1 MKALVMSPSVWC
13 TATAGIGKPLLLT
26 PPVGRKQV
34 LCSSHESPRLSYG
47 LASVCYLQ
55 QLHQGLCVH
64 CGEEEEDNSH
74 RGLDALSRNVPYK
87 TGIFAHLIH
96 IILPQQH
103 NK

>member
-34 LCSSHESPRLSYG
+34 LNSPRLSYG

-55 QLHQGLCVH
+55 QLHQGLVSIV
-64 CGEEEEDNSH
+64 GRRKKLILTE
-74 RGLDALSRNVPYK
+74 GLM
-87 TGIFAHLIH
+87 H
-96 IILPQQH
+96 
-103 NK
+103 